1 MNTLLPTTLNVCG
14 TEYEIN
20 ADFRTVL
27 HIISAFR
34 DDDLTPEEKA
44 MVCVQCLY
52 RDANSIPMEHLEEA
66 IRQAYWFCDGGDIP
80 KSKAEPVKIMDWK
93 QDAHMIFPAVNKVSG
108 FEVRSCAFLHW
119 WSLIGMFC
127 EITDGLFATV
137 LHIRQ
142 KKAHGKPLDQ
152 WEQEFCARNYALV
165 NLISDEEQAEINETM
180 AFLETIT

>member
-14 TEYEIN
+14 TEYAIH

-27 HIISAFR
+27 HIFSAFQ
-34 DDDLTPEEKA
+34 DDALTLEEKA

-52 RDANSIPMEHLEEA
+52 QQPQSIPTAHLEEA

-80 KSKAEPVKIMDWK
+80 KSKATPRKTMDWK
-93 QDAHMIFPAVNKVSG
+93 QDAHMIFPAVNKVAG

-119 WSLIGMFC
+119 WSFLGLFG
-127 EITDGLFATV
+127 EITEGLFATV
-137 LHIRQ
+137 MHIRQ
-142 KKAHGKPLDQ
+142 KRAYGKPLDK
-152 WEQEFCARNYALV
+152 WEQEFCARNAALV
-165 NLISDEEQAEINETM
+165 DLISDEEQAEIDETM